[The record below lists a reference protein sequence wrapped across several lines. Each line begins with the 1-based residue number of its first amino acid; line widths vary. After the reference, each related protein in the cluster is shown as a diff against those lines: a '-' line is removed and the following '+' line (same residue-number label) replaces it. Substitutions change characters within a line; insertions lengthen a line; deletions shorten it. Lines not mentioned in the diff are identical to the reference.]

1 LIELPSGRI
10 LPVFPDDEGKSAD
23 PTDLAEFDHAD
34 SASPD
39 DFENVNVNVAIEKFI
54 SEIDEHEQKI

>member
-1 LIELPSGRI
+1 LPSGRI
-10 LPVFPDDEGKSAD
+10 LPVFPDNEEKFAD
-23 PTDLAEFDHAD
+23 LTDLAEFDHAD

-39 DFENVNVNVAIEKFI
+39 DFENANVNAVIEKLM